1 MSLALMNLSLARAHL
16 DRAAHLRTDE
26 AALDSLFASGKVFQ
40 VHKGKFLFTESLHW
54 LDPAL
59 APEGERYFLGLDDSG
74 TGYFAIN
81 APFAEDAAITEK
93 LQTLREAGLV
103 ATEIEIG
110 AAVHAVALANW
121 HDTHTHCARCGA
133 HTYSALAGSVR
144 KCRTDDSEHYPRTD
158 SAVIVLVRDKDDRVL
173 LGRQKVWP
181 AKRYSNFAGFLE
193 PGESLEACVK
203 REVLEEAGVRIS
215 DIEYLGSQAWPFP
228 ASIMLAFTGVVENPE
243 DARADGE
250 EIEDLRWYSRE
261 KLTEDLKSGELL
273 IPPGISI
280 ARRMIEAWYGGSIDF
295 PEAWR

>member
-16 DRAAHLRTDE
+16 DRAAHLRSDE
-26 AALDSLFASGKVFQ
+26 GALAELFARGKIFQ
-40 VHKGKFLFTESLHW
+40 VNKGKFIFTDSLQW
-54 LDPAL
+54 ISAAE
-59 APEGERYFLGLDDSG
+59 APSGDRYFLGLDVAG
-74 TGYFAIN
+74 VGYFAIN
-81 APFAEDAAITEK
+81 APFAEGTEN
-93 LQTLREAGLV
+93 LLTLREAGLL
-103 ATEIEIG
+103 ATEIEVG
-110 AAVHAVALANW
+110 AAVHGVALANW

-133 HTYSALAGSVR
+133 ETYSALGGSVR

-158 SAVIVLVRDKDDRVL
+158 SAVIVLVRDSENRIL

-203 REVLEEAGVRIS
+203 REVLEEAGVRI
-215 DIEYLGSQAWPFP
+215 DQIEYMGSQAWPFP
-228 ASIMLAFTGVVENPE
+228 ASIMLAFTGVVENPD

-250 EIEDLRWYSRE
+250 EIEDLRWYSHE
-261 KLTEDLKSGELL
+261 SFTADLKSGELL

>member
-16 DRAAHLRTDE
+16 DRAAHLRADDQ
-26 AALDSLFASGKVFQ
+26 ALDALFATGKIFQ
-40 VHKGKFLFTESLHW
+40 VNKGKFHFTEAIHW
-54 LDPAL
+54 ITPSAAPA
-59 APEGERYFLGLDDSG
+59 GERYFLGLDEQG

-81 APFAEDAAITEK
+81 APFPEGTEN
-93 LQTLREAGLV
+93 LQTLREAGLL

-133 HTYSALAGSVR
+133 DTYSALGGSVR
-144 KCRTDDSEHYPRTD
+144 RCRNDESEHYPRTD
-158 SAVIVLVRDKDDRVL
+158 SAVIVLVRDADDRIL

-203 REVLEEAGVRIS
+203 REVLEEAGVRVS
-215 DIEYLGSQAWPFP
+215 QIEYLGSQAWPFP
-228 ASIMLAFTGVVENPE
+228 ASIMLAFTAIVENPE
-243 DARADGE
+243 AAEADGE
-250 EIEDLRWYSRE
+250 EIEDVRWYSRE
-261 KLTEDLKSGELL
+261 SFTADLKSGELL

>member
-26 AALDSLFASGKVFQ
+26 GQLDALFARGKIFQ
-40 VHKGKFLFTESLHW
+40 VHHGKFIFTDSLEW
-54 LDPAL
+54 ISPSQ
-59 APEGERYFLGLDDSG
+59 APVGDRYFLGLDDDG
-74 TGYFAIN
+74 IGYFAIN
-81 APFAEDAAITEK
+81 APFAEETEN
-93 LQTLREAGLV
+93 LASLREAGLL
-103 ATEIEIG
+103 ATEVEIG
-110 AAVHAVALANW
+110 AAVHAIALANW

-133 HTYSALAGSVR
+133 DTYSALGGSVR
-144 KCRTDDSEHYPRTD
+144 KCRTDESEHYPRTD
-158 SAVIVLVRDKDDRVL
+158 SAIIVLVRDADNRIL

-181 AKRYSNFAGFLE
+181 PKRYSNFAGFLE

-203 REVLEEAGVRIS
+203 REVLEEAGVRIGQ
-215 DIEYLGSQAWPFP
+215 IEYLGSQAWPFP
-228 ASIMLAFTGVVENPE
+228 ASIMLAFTGVVENPD

-250 EIEDLRWYSRE
+250 EIEDLRWYSHE
-261 KLTEDLKSGELL
+261 SFTEDVKSGELL

>member
-16 DRAAHLRTDE
+16 DRAAHLRTDQN
-26 AALDSLFASGKVFQ
+26 ALDTLFASGKIFQ
-40 VHKGKFLFTESLHW
+40 VNKGKFRYTDSLDW
-54 LDPAL
+54 IPADQ
-59 APEGERYFLGLDDSG
+59 APEGERYFLGLDTSG
-74 TGYFAIN
+74 VGYFAIN
-81 APFAEDAAITEK
+81 APFAEESED

-121 HDTHTHCARCGA
+121 HDTHSHCARCGA
-133 HTYSALAGSVR
+133 DTYSALGGSVR
-144 KCRTDDSEHYPRTD
+144 KCRNDESEHYPRTD
-158 SAVIVLVRDKDDRVL
+158 SAVIVLVRDADNRIL

-203 REVLEEAGVRIS
+203 REVLEEAGVRI
-215 DIEYLGSQAWPFP
+215 DHIEYLGSQAWPFP

-250 EIEDLRWYSRE
+250 EIEDLRWYSHE
-261 KLTEDLKSGELL
+261 SFTADLKSGELL

>member
-16 DRAAHLRTDE
+16 DRAAHLRTDDQ
-26 AALDSLFASGKVFQ
+26 ALDRLFASGKIFQ
-40 VHKGKFLFTESLHW
+40 VNKGKFRFTDSLDWVDASH
-54 LDPAL
+54 
-59 APEGERYFLGLDDSG
+59 APEGDRYFLGLDG
-74 TGYFAIN
+74 AGVGYFAIN
-81 APFAEDAAITEK
+81 APFAEGTQD
-93 LQTLREAGLV
+93 LQTLREAGLL

-133 HTYSALAGSVR
+133 ETYSALGGSVR

-158 SAVIVLVRDKDDRVL
+158 SAVIVLVRDSDNRIL

-203 REVLEEAGVRIS
+203 REVLEEAGVRI
-215 DIEYLGSQAWPFP
+215 DQIEYLGSQAWPFP
-228 ASIMLAFTGVVENPE
+228 ASIMLAFTGVVDNPD

-250 EIEDLRWYSRE
+250 EIEDLRWYSHE
-261 KLTEDLKSGELL
+261 TFTADLKSGELL

>member
-26 AALDSLFASGKVFQ
+26 AALEALFSKGKVFQ
-40 VHKGKFLFTESLHW
+40 VHQGKFLFTQTLHW
-54 LDPAL
+54 LDPTS
-59 APEGERYFLGLDDSG
+59 APEGDRYFLGLDGSG
-74 TGYFAIN
+74 IGYFAIN
-81 APFAEDAAITEK
+81 APFPEGTEN

-103 ATEIEIG
+103 ASEIEIG
-110 AAVHAVALANW
+110 AAVHAVALSNW
-121 HDTHTHCARCGA
+121 HDTHSHCARCGA

-144 KCRTDDSEHYPRTD
+144 RCRTDESEHYPRTD

-193 PGESLEACVK
+193 PGESLEACVR

-215 DIEYLGSQAWPFP
+215 EIEYLGSQAWPFP
-228 ASIMLAFTGVVENPE
+228 ASIMLAFTGIVENPE
-243 DARADGE
+243 DAQADGE

-261 KLTEDLKSGELL
+261 KFTADVKSGELL

-295 PEAWR
+295 TESWR

>member
-26 AALDSLFASGKVFQ
+26 AALESLFAKGKVFQ
-40 VHKGKFLFTESLHW
+40 VHRGKFLFTKALHW
-54 LDPAL
+54 LEPSS

-74 TGYFAIN
+74 RGYFAVN
-81 APFAEDAAITEK
+81 APFADGTEN
-93 LQTLREAGLV
+93 LQTLREAGLL

-133 HTYSALAGSVR
+133 DTYSALAGSVR
-144 KCRTDDSEHYPRTD
+144 RCRSDESEHYPRTD

-203 REVLEEAGVRIS
+203 REVLEEAVVRIS
-215 DIEYLGSQAWPFP
+215 EIEYLGSQAWPFP

-243 DARADGE
+243 DAQADGE

-261 KLTEDLKSGELL
+261 KFTADIKSGELL

-295 PEAWR
+295 TESWR

>member
-26 AALDSLFASGKVFQ
+26 QALDALFANGKIFQ
-40 VHKGKFLFTESLHW
+40 VHKGKFHFTDEIHW
-54 LDPAL
+54 ISAKD
-59 APEGERYFLGLDDSG
+59 APTGERYFLGLDESG
-74 TGYFAIN
+74 IGYFAIN
-81 APFAEDAAITEK
+81 APFPEGTED
-93 LQTLREAGLV
+93 LQSLREAGLV

-133 HTYSALAGSVR
+133 DTYSALGGSVR
-144 KCRTDDSEHYPRTD
+144 RCRTDESEHYPRTD
-158 SAVIVLVRDKDDRVL
+158 SAVIVLVRDAQDRVL

-181 AKRYSNFAGFLE
+181 PKRYSNFAGFLE

-203 REVLEEAGVRIS
+203 REVLEEAGVRIGQ
-215 DIEYLGSQAWPFP
+215 IEYLGSQAWPFP

-243 DARADGE
+243 AARADGE

-261 KLTEDLKSGELL
+261 SFTADLKSGELL

>member
-1 MSLALMNLSLARAHL
+1 MSLALMNLSLARTHL
-16 DRAAHLRTDE
+16 DRAAHLRTDQS
-26 AALDSLFASGKVFQ
+26 ALDALFAAGKIFQ
-40 VHKGKFLFTESLHW
+40 VHHGKFRFTKNLEW
-54 LDPAL
+54 IDPAD
-59 APEGERYFLGLDDSG
+59 APTGDRYFLGLDESG
-74 TGYFAIN
+74 VGYFAIN
-81 APFAEDAAITEK
+81 APFSDEIEG
-93 LQTLREAGLV
+93 LQTLREAGLS
-103 ATEIEIG
+103 ASELEIG

-133 HTYSALAGSVR
+133 ETYSALGGAVR
-144 KCRTDDSEHYPRTD
+144 RCRSDESEHYPRTD
-158 SAVIVLVRDKDDRVL
+158 SAVIVLVRDKENRVL

-203 REVLEEAGVRIS
+203 REVLEEAGVRINE
-215 DIEYLGSQAWPFP
+215 IEYLGSQAWPFP

-250 EIEDLRWYSRE
+250 EIEDIRWYSRE
-261 KLTEDLKSGELL
+261 KFTEDLKSGELL

-280 ARRMIEAWYGGSIDF
+280 ARRMIEAWYGGSIDS

>member
-1 MSLALMNLSLARAHL
+1 MSLVLMNLSLARAHL

-26 AALDSLFASGKVFQ
+26 KALADLFANGKIFQ
-40 VHKGKFLFTESLHW
+40 VNKGKFIFTDSLKW
-54 LDPAL
+54 LSANY
-59 APEGERYFLGLDDSG
+59 APEGDRYFLGLDG
-74 TGYFAIN
+74 AGVGYFAIN
-81 APFAEDAAITEK
+81 APFPEDTND
-93 LQTLREAGLV
+93 LQTLREAGLL
-103 ATEIEIG
+103 ASEIEIG

-121 HDTHTHCARCGA
+121 HDTHSHCARCGA
-133 HTYSALAGSVR
+133 ETYSALGGSVR
-144 KCRTDDSEHYPRTD
+144 KCRNDESEHYPRTD
-158 SAVIVLVRDKDDRVL
+158 SAVIVLVRDAKNRIL

-181 AKRYSNFAGFLE
+181 PKRYSNFAGFLE

-203 REVLEEAGVRIS
+203 REVLEEAGVRI
-215 DIEYLGSQAWPFP
+215 DNIEYLGSQAWPFP

-261 KLTEDLKSGELL
+261 KFTEHLKSGELL

>member
-16 DRAAHLRTDE
+16 DRAAHLRTDQK
-26 AALDSLFASGKVFQ
+26 ALDALFASGKIFQ
-40 VHKGKFLFTESLHW
+40 VNKGKFRFTDA
-54 LDPAL
+54 LDWIPAKE
-59 APEGERYFLGLDDSG
+59 APEGERYFLGLDQSG
-74 TGYFAIN
+74 VGYFAIN
-81 APFAEDAAITEK
+81 APFAEGSDD

-133 HTYSALAGSVR
+133 DTYSALGGSVR
-144 KCRTDDSEHYPRTD
+144 KCRNDESEHYPRTD
-158 SAVIVLVRDKDDRVL
+158 SAVIVLVRDVENRIL

-203 REVLEEAGVRIS
+203 REVLEEAGVRINQ
-215 DIEYLGSQAWPFP
+215 IEYLGSQAWPFP

-250 EIEDLRWYSRE
+250 EIEDIRWYSHE
-261 KLTEDLKSGELL
+261 SFTADLKSGELL

>member
-16 DRAAHLRTDE
+16 NRAAHLRTDE
-26 AALDSLFASGKVFQ
+26 AALESLFAEGKVFQ
-40 VHKGKFLFTESLHW
+40 VHRGKFLFTKTLHW
-54 LDPAL
+54 LKPSS

-74 TGYFAIN
+74 TGYFAVN
-81 APFAEDAAITEK
+81 APFAEGTEN
-93 LQTLREAGLV
+93 LQTLREAGLL

-133 HTYSALAGSVR
+133 DTYSALAGSVR
-144 KCRTDDSEHYPRTD
+144 RCRSDESEHYPRTD
-158 SAVIVLVRDKDDRVL
+158 SAVIVLARDKDDRVL

-215 DIEYLGSQAWPFP
+215 EIEYLGSQAWPFP

-243 DARADGE
+243 DAHADGE

-261 KLTEDLKSGELL
+261 KFTADIKSGELL

-295 PEAWR
+295 TESWR

>member
-26 AALDSLFASGKVFQ
+26 AALESLFAKGKVFQ
-40 VHKGKFLFTESLHW
+40 VHQGKFLFTKTLHW
-54 LDPAL
+54 LEPPS

-74 TGYFAIN
+74 TGYFAVN
-81 APFAEDAAITEK
+81 APFAEGTEN
-93 LQTLREAGLV
+93 LQTLREAGLL

-133 HTYSALAGSVR
+133 DTYSALAGSVR
-144 KCRTDDSEHYPRTD
+144 RCRSDESEHYPRTD

-215 DIEYLGSQAWPFP
+215 EIEYLGSQAWPFP
-228 ASIMLAFTGVVENPE
+228 ASIMLAFTGIVENPE
-243 DARADGE
+243 DAQADGE

-261 KLTEDLKSGELL
+261 KFTADIKSCELL

-295 PEAWR
+295 TESWR

>member
-16 DRAAHLRTDE
+16 DRAAHLRSDE
-26 AALDSLFASGKVFQ
+26 GALAELFARGKIFQ
-40 VHKGKFLFTESLHW
+40 VNKGKFIFTDSLQW
-54 LDPAL
+54 ISAAE
-59 APEGERYFLGLDDSG
+59 APSGDRYFLGLDDAG
-74 TGYFAIN
+74 VGYFAIN
-81 APFAEDAAITEK
+81 APFAEGTED
-93 LQTLREAGLV
+93 LLTLREAGLL
-103 ATEIEIG
+103 ATEIEVG
-110 AAVHAVALANW
+110 AAVPGVALANW
-121 HDTHTHCARCGA
+121 HDTHTNCARCGA
-133 HTYSALAGSVR
+133 ETYSALGGSVR

-158 SAVIVLVRDKDDRVL
+158 SAVIVLVRDSENRIL

-203 REVLEEAGVRIS
+203 REVLEEAGVRI
-215 DIEYLGSQAWPFP
+215 DQIEYMGSQAWPFP
-228 ASIMLAFTGVVENPE
+228 ASIMLAFTGVVENPD

-250 EIEDLRWYSRE
+250 EIEDLRWYSHE
-261 KLTEDLKSGELL
+261 SFTADLKSGELL

>member
-16 DRAAHLRTDE
+16 DRAAHLRSDE
-26 AALDSLFASGKVFQ
+26 RALAELFAHGKIFQ
-40 VHKGKFLFTESLHW
+40 VNKGKFIFTDSLQW
-54 LDPAL
+54 ISAAE
-59 APEGERYFLGLDDSG
+59 APSGDRYFLGLDDAG
-74 TGYFAIN
+74 VGYFAIN
-81 APFAEDAAITEK
+81 APFAEGTED
-93 LQTLREAGLV
+93 LLTLREAGLL
-103 ATEIEIG
+103 ATEIEVG
-110 AAVHAVALANW
+110 AAVHGVALANW

-133 HTYSALAGSVR
+133 ETYSALGGSVR

-158 SAVIVLVRDKDDRVL
+158 SAVIVLVRDSENRIL

-203 REVLEEAGVRIS
+203 REVLEEAGVRINQ
-215 DIEYLGSQAWPFP
+215 IEYMGSQAWPFP
-228 ASIMLAFTGVVENPE
+228 ASIMLAFTGVVENPD

-250 EIEDLRWYSRE
+250 EIEDLRWYSDE
-261 KLTEDLKSGELL
+261 SFTADLKSGELL

>member
-16 DRAAHLRTDE
+16 DRAAHLRSDE
-26 AALDSLFASGKVFQ
+26 GALAELFARGKIFQ
-40 VHKGKFLFTESLHW
+40 VNKGKFIFTDSLQW
-54 LDPAL
+54 ISAAE
-59 APEGERYFLGLDDSG
+59 APSGDRYFLGLDDAG
-74 TGYFAIN
+74 VGYFAIN
-81 APFAEDAAITEK
+81 APFAEGTED
-93 LQTLREAGLV
+93 LLTLREAGLL
-103 ATEIEIG
+103 ATEIEVG
-110 AAVHAVALANW
+110 AAVHGVALANW

-133 HTYSALAGSVR
+133 ETYSALGGSVR
-144 KCRTDDSEHYPRTD
+144 KCRTDESEHYPRTD
-158 SAVIVLVRDKDDRVL
+158 SAVIVLVRDSENRIL

-203 REVLEEAGVRIS
+203 REVLEEAGVRI
-215 DIEYLGSQAWPFP
+215 DQIEYMGSQAWPFP
-228 ASIMLAFTGVVENPE
+228 ASIMLAFTGVVENPD

-250 EIEDLRWYSRE
+250 EIEDLRWYSHE
-261 KLTEDLKSGELL
+261 SFTADLKSGELL

>member
-1 MSLALMNLSLARAHL
+1 MSLVLMNLSLARAHL

-26 AALDSLFASGKVFQ
+26 KALADLFANGKIFQ
-40 VHKGKFLFTESLHW
+40 VNKGKFLFTDSLKW
-54 LDPAL
+54 LSANN
-59 APEGERYFLGLDDSG
+59 APEGDRYFLGLDG
-74 TGYFAIN
+74 AGVGYFAIN
-81 APFAEDAAITEK
+81 APFPEETND
-93 LQTLREAGLV
+93 LQTLREAGLL

-121 HDTHTHCARCGA
+121 HDTHSHCARCGA
-133 HTYSALAGSVR
+133 ETYSALGGSVR
-144 KCRTDDSEHYPRTD
+144 KCRNDESEHYPRTD
-158 SAVIVLVRDKDDRVL
+158 SAVIVLVRDSENRIL

-181 AKRYSNFAGFLE
+181 PKRYSNFAGFLE

-203 REVLEEAGVRIS
+203 REVLEEAGVRI
-215 DIEYLGSQAWPFP
+215 DNIEYLGSQAWPFP

-261 KLTEDLKSGELL
+261 KFTEHLKSGELL

>member
-16 DRAAHLRTDE
+16 DRAAHLRSDD
-26 AALDSLFASGKVFQ
+26 AALDSLFSTGRIFQ
-40 VHKGKFLFTESLHW
+40 VHRGKFLYTDAIHW
-54 LDPAL
+54 LAPDS
-59 APEGERYFLGLDDSG
+59 APEGERYFLGLDSDG
-74 TGYFAIN
+74 VGYFVIN
-81 APFAEDAAITEK
+81 APFAEESEN
-93 LQTLREAGLV
+93 LQTLREAGLL
-103 ATEIEIG
+103 ATEVEIG

-121 HDTHTHCARCGA
+121 HDTHTHCPRCGA
-133 HTYSALAGSVR
+133 ETYSALGGSVR
-144 KCRTDDSEHYPRTD
+144 RCRSDESEHYPRTD

-215 DIEYLGSQAWPFP
+215 QIEYLASQAWPFP

-250 EIEDLRWYSRE
+250 EIEDIRWYSRE
-261 KLTEDLKSGELL
+261 KFTEDLKSGELL

-280 ARRMIEAWYGGSIDF
+280 ARRMIEAWYGSSIDS
-295 PEAWR
+295 PESWR

>member
-16 DRAAHLRTDE
+16 DRAAHLRTDQK
-26 AALDSLFASGKVFQ
+26 ALDALFASGKIFQ
-40 VHKGKFLFTESLHW
+40 VNKGKFRFTDA
-54 LDPAL
+54 LDWIRADQ
-59 APEGERYFLGLDDSG
+59 APEGERYFLGLDQSG
-74 TGYFAIN
+74 VGYFAIN
-81 APFAEDAAITEK
+81 APFAEGSDD

-133 HTYSALAGSVR
+133 DTYSALGGSVR
-144 KCRTDDSEHYPRTD
+144 KCRNDESEHYPRTD
-158 SAVIVLVRDKDDRVL
+158 SAVIVLVRDVENRIL

-203 REVLEEAGVRIS
+203 REVLEEAGVRI
-215 DIEYLGSQAWPFP
+215 DQIEYLGSQAWPFP

-250 EIEDLRWYSRE
+250 EIEDIRWYSHE
-261 KLTEDLKSGELL
+261 SFTADLKSGELL

>member
-26 AALDSLFASGKVFQ
+26 KALDALFTTGKIFQ
-40 VHKGKFLFTESLHW
+40 VNKGKFRFTDSIQW
-54 LDPAL
+54 LSAGD
-59 APEGERYFLGLDDSG
+59 APVGDRYFLGLDQSG

-81 APFAEDAAITEK
+81 APFAEDAED
-93 LQTLREAGLV
+93 LLTLREAGLI
-103 ATEIEIG
+103 ATEIETG

-133 HTYSALAGSVR
+133 DTYSALGGSVR
-144 KCRTDDSEHYPRTD
+144 KCRNDESEHYPRTD
-158 SAVIVLVRDKDDRVL
+158 SAVIVLVRDGDNRIL

-181 AKRYSNFAGFLE
+181 PKRYSNFAGFLE

-203 REVLEEAGVRIS
+203 REVLEEAGVRINQ
-215 DIEYLGSQAWPFP
+215 IEYLGSQAWPFP
-228 ASIMLAFTGVVENPE
+228 ASIMLAFTGVVENPD
-243 DARADGE
+243 DAQADGE
-250 EIEDLRWYSRE
+250 EIEDLRWYSKE
-261 KLTEDLKSGELL
+261 SFTADLKSGELL

>member
-16 DRAAHLRTDE
+16 DRAAHVRTDE
-26 AALDSLFASGKVFQ
+26 NALATLFASGKIFQ
-40 VHKGKFLFTESLHW
+40 VNKGKFIFTDSIMW
-54 LDPAL
+54 ISPSD
-59 APEGERYFLGLDDSG
+59 APVGDRYFLGLDESG
-74 TGYFAIN
+74 IGYFAIN
-81 APFAEDAAITEK
+81 APFPDETEN
-93 LQTLREAGLV
+93 LQSLREAGLV
-103 ATEIEIG
+103 ASEIEIG

-133 HTYSALAGSVR
+133 ETYSALGGSVR
-144 KCRTDDSEHYPRTD
+144 KCRTDASEHYPRTD
-158 SAVIVLVRDKDDRVL
+158 SAVIVLVRDSQNRIL

-203 REVLEEAGVRIS
+203 REVLEEAGVRI
-215 DIEYLGSQAWPFP
+215 DQIEYLGSQAWPFP

-250 EIEDLRWYSRE
+250 EIEDLRWYSKE
-261 KLTEDLKSGELL
+261 TFTADLKSGELL

>member
-1 MSLALMNLSLARAHL
+1 M
-16 DRAAHLRTDE
+16 
-26 AALDSLFASGKVFQ
+26 
-40 VHKGKFLFTESLHW
+40 
-54 LDPAL
+54 
-59 APEGERYFLGLDDSG
+59 
-74 TGYFAIN
+74 
-81 APFAEDAAITEK
+81 
-93 LQTLREAGLV
+93 QTLREAGLL

-133 HTYSALAGSVR
+133 DTYSALAGSVR
-144 KCRTDDSEHYPRTD
+144 RCRSDESEHYPRTD

-215 DIEYLGSQAWPFP
+215 EIEYLGSQAWPFP

-243 DARADGE
+243 DAQADGE

-261 KLTEDLKSGELL
+261 KFTADIKSGELL

-295 PEAWR
+295 TESWR

>member
-26 AALDSLFASGKVFQ
+26 AALESLFAKGKVFQ
-40 VHKGKFLFTESLHW
+40 VHQGKFLFTKTLHW
-54 LDPAL
+54 LEPPS
-59 APEGERYFLGLDDSG
+59 APEGERYFLGLDESG
-74 TGYFAIN
+74 TGYFAVN
-81 APFAEDAAITEK
+81 APFAKGTEN
-93 LQTLREAGLV
+93 LQTLREAGLL

-110 AAVHAVALANW
+110 AAVHAIALANW

-133 HTYSALAGSVR
+133 DTYSALAGSVR
-144 KCRTDDSEHYPRTD
+144 RCRSDESEHYPRTD

-203 REVLEEAGVRIS
+203 REVLEEARVRIS
-215 DIEYLGSQAWPFP
+215 TIEYLGSQAWPFP
-228 ASIMLAFTGVVENPE
+228 ASIMLAFTGVVENPD
-243 DARADGE
+243 DAQADGE

-261 KLTEDLKSGELL
+261 KFTADIKSGELL

-295 PEAWR
+295 TESWR

>member
-16 DRAAHLRTDE
+16 DRAAHLRTDQK
-26 AALDSLFASGKVFQ
+26 AMDALFAAGKIFQ
-40 VHKGKFLFTESLHW
+40 VHKGKFRFNDSLHW
-54 LDPAL
+54 IPADQ

-74 TGYFAIN
+74 VGYFSIN
-81 APFAEDAAITEK
+81 APFAEGIED

-133 HTYSALAGSVR
+133 ETYSALGGSVR
-144 KCRTDDSEHYPRTD
+144 KCRSDESEHYPRTD
-158 SAVIVLVRDKDDRVL
+158 SAVIVLVRDADNRIL

-181 AKRYSNFAGFLE
+181 PKRYSNFAGFLE

-203 REVLEEAGVRIS
+203 REVLEEAGVRI
-215 DIEYLGSQAWPFP
+215 DQIEYLGSQAWPFP

-243 DARADGE
+243 DAQADGE
-250 EIEDLRWYSRE
+250 EIEDLRWYSHE
-261 KLTEDLKSGELL
+261 SFTADLKSGELL